1 MNTLKTLN
9 IHGIIHSFIS
19 SKTILDDI
27 LCKYFSEK
35 AYFGFFPLHYP
46 IRDLRRSLGLLLTWI
61 AMPSFFIVYN
71 TLSHLTVLYILASGV
86 L

>member
-1 MNTLKTLN
+1 MHALTVLKDLLMNTSKTLN

-35 AYFGFFPLHYP
+35 AYFDLFPVHYIP
-46 IRDLRRSLGLLLTWI
+46 LGTCKE
-61 AMPSFFIVYN
+61 
-71 TLSHLTVLYILASGV
+71 G
-86 L
+86 